1 MSGGKL
7 IDLFPQYLTLT
18 GAINAPTGWSCQ
30 SEYVTSGS
38 ETRVRLSVKCET
50 NNLLLSGSVHSF
62 VVPVQLADDAPN
74 NAQMGNIAYICEK
87 NIPDGSGGTKP
98 NPLCPTTVN
107 PPPEC
112 KDLPPEEQKKDPAC
126 IKVDNGFD
134 LSLRKYID
142 SNDAETAIDL
152 AQGANFNYR
161 IVVTNNGE
169 AAVRGTTFISDTFP
183 TGVER
188 TLAAITT
195 NGWTCS

>member
-1 MSGGKL
+1 MVL
-7 IDLFPQYLTLT
+7 
-18 GAINAPTGWSCQ
+18 
-30 SEYVTSGS
+30 
-38 ETRVRLSVKCET
+38 
-50 NNLLLSGSVHSF
+50 
-62 VVPVQLADDAPN
+62 VVPNRIHSVQR
-74 NAQMGNIAYICEK
+74 
-87 NIPDGSGGTKP
+87 
-98 NPLCPTTVN
+98 
-107 PPPEC
+107 PPEC